1 MATLPTFPPPI
12 SSVTSGGMTL
22 DNTLAGET
30 ANSYCSLDYADA
42 YWTAHYNATLS
53 AQWLALA
60 EPQKIMLLVQA
71 CRSIERI
78 RFVIPTTL
86 PNYALHYD
94 RRSGKVVDLNLS
106 RDPVRYYYYQKLQ
119 FPRNL
124 DIYYE
129 QAPPPTPIGSLYMR
143 EEPMNAQCEQ
153 AVYLLNVDTSA
164 VANKLMGITL
174 ETIGLGKQQIQQT
187 QQYGGNGTLLSPVA
201 VEIVSPLM
209 VRNGRLVRG

>member
-12 SSVTSGGMTL
+12 SSVVSGGMTL

-30 ANSYCSLDYADA
+30 ANSYCDLDYADA
-42 YWTAHYNATLS
+42 YWTAHYNAAQS

-78 RFVIPTTL
+78 RFVVPTTL

-129 QAPPPTPIGSLYMR
+129 QAPGGIPLGSLYMR
-143 EEPMNAQCEQ
+143 EEPMQAQCEQ
-153 AVYLLNVDTSA
+153 AVYLLNVDTTA
-164 VANKLMGITL
+164 VGNKLMGITL

-187 QQYGGNGTLLSPVA
+187 QQYGGNGTLLAPIA